1 MSKKIVIALG
11 GNALG
16 NTPSEQKELVQVPAK
31 KVAEL
36 IKAGNKVLVGHGN
49 GPQVGMIFNAFADA
63 KKSNPKTALVPF
75 AEAGGMSQGYI
86 GYHMLT
92 AISNELIKTGLGAKQ
107 VLYYLTQT
115 IVDANDKAFAN
126 PTKPVGP
133 FYATKADAEANNPNS
148 VIVEDAGRG
157 YRKVVPSP
165 KPLDVVGLSA
175 MKAAFDAGHVVIA
188 GGGGGI
194 PTIINAD
201 GTYQGV
207 DGVIDKDFALAK
219 IAAKVEADTFVILTA
234 VDYIY
239 VNYNKPDQKKLET
252 VTVSELETYIGQ
264 NQFAPGSMLP
274 KVQAAI
280 DFVKANKTNVAL
292 IASLDKVEEALAG
305 HSGTK
310 IIFG

>member
-1 MSKKIVIALG
+1 MSKIVIALG

-16 NTPSEQKELVQVPAK
+16 NNPQEQKELVKVPAK

-36 IKAGNKVLVGHGN
+36 IKQGHQVLVGHGN

-63 KKSNPKTALVPF
+63 KKVNEKTPLVPF

-92 AISNELIKTGLGAKQ
+92 AISNELHKEGLGDKD
-107 VLYYLTQT
+107 VLYFLTQT

-133 FYATKADAEANNPNS
+133 FYATKEDAEKNNPNS
-148 VIVEDAGRG
+148 TIVEDAGRG

-165 KPLDVVGLSA
+165 KPLDVVG
-175 MKAAFDAGHVVIA
+175 MNGIKKTFDQGAVVIA

-194 PTIINAD
+194 PTIVKAD
-201 GTYQGV
+201 GTYEGV

-219 IAAKVEADTFVILTA
+219 IASKVNADNFIVLTA
-234 VDYIY
+234 VDYVY
-239 VNYNKPDQKKLET
+239 VNYNKPDQRKLET
-252 VTVSELETYIGQ
+252 VTVSELEEYIKQ

-274 KVQAAI
+274 KVEAAI
-280 DFVKANKTNVAL
+280 AFVKENKNNVAI
-292 IASLDKVEEALAG
+292 IASLEKVGEAING
-305 HSGTK
+305 TSGTRV
-310 IIFG
+310 ING

>member
-1 MSKKIVIALG
+1 MSKIVIALG

-16 NTPSEQKELVQVPAK
+16 NNPQEQKELVKVPAK

-36 IKAGNKVLVGHGN
+36 IKQGHQVLVGHGN

-63 KKSNPKTALVPF
+63 KKVNEKTPLVPF

-92 AISNELIKTGLGAKQ
+92 AISNELHKEGLGDKD
-107 VLYYLTQT
+107 VLYFLTQT

-133 FYATKADAEANNPNS
+133 FYATKEDAEKNNPNS
-148 VIVEDAGRG
+148 TIVEDAGRG

-165 KPLDVVGLSA
+165 KPLDVVG
-175 MKAAFDAGHVVIA
+175 MNGIKKAFDQGAVVIA

-194 PTIINAD
+194 PTIVKAD
-201 GTYQGV
+201 GTYEGV

-219 IAAKVEADTFVILTA
+219 IASKVNADNFIVLTA
-234 VDYIY
+234 VDYVY
-239 VNYNKPDQKKLET
+239 VNYNKPDQRKLET
-252 VTVSELETYIGQ
+252 VTVSELEEYIKQ

-274 KVQAAI
+274 KVEAAI
-280 DFVKANKTNVAL
+280 AFVKENKNNVAI
-292 IASLDKVEEALAG
+292 IASLEKVGEAING
-305 HSGTK
+305 TSGTRV
-310 IIFG
+310 ING